1 MWGIY
6 SSVARALNSVSDAA
20 VMDVC
25 RNCPKPHG
33 YSYDRVRGILSL
45 GMGLSNICCGAILAY
60 SSFRD
65 YQVWFVCTC
74 ALFIVAALVFPLSS
88 IWVKNFKN
96 SLCGNALS
104 GNGNGDA
111 DEASSGS
118 DSEDIKPKD
127 NGDATVCFKMWKL
140 ISNIQVLFFLLVSIV
155 NGMGNA
161 TYDIYIILRLK
172 QLNASYVLIGFTAGL
187 GSLTNFAFFY
197 ITPMIRKKIGN
208 RGMII
213 VSMLTFCVRSGIYSL
228 INNSNYLIVLI
239 AQSLHG
245 LNFSVMLAG
254 SIGYLNEK
262 TKTNGLTIFGRSMFA
277 FAFSGL
283 GGVVGNL
290 LGGYLY
296 DIYGAV
302 LMFQVKVYVTLCAA
316 VLFFLSEFIC
326 SPSSSSYTPCNNN
339 DEQVKK

>member
-1 MWGIY
+1 M
-6 SSVARALNSVSDAA
+6 
-20 VMDVC
+20 
-25 RNCPKPHG
+25 
-33 YSYDRVRGILSL
+33 
-45 GMGLSNICCGAILAY
+45 
-60 SSFRD
+60 
-65 YQVWFVCTC
+65 
-74 ALFIVAALVFPLSS
+74 
-88 IWVKNFKN
+88 
-96 SLCGNALS
+96 
-104 GNGNGDA
+104 
-111 DEASSGS
+111 
-118 DSEDIKPKD
+118 
-127 NGDATVCFKMWKL
+127 
-140 ISNIQVLFFLLVSIV
+140 LVSIV

-172 QLNASYVLIGFTAGL
+172 QLNASYVLIGIAAGL

-197 ITPMIRKKIGN
+197 ITPMIRKEIGN

-316 VLFFLSEFIC
+316 VLFFLSEYIC

-339 DEQVKK
+339 DEQV

>member
-1 MWGIY
+1 
-6 SSVARALNSVSDAA
+6 
-20 VMDVC
+20 
-25 RNCPKPHG
+25 
-33 YSYDRVRGILSL
+33 
-45 GMGLSNICCGAILAY
+45 
-60 SSFRD
+60 
-65 YQVWFVCTC
+65 
-74 ALFIVAALVFPLSS
+74 
-88 IWVKNFKN
+88 
-96 SLCGNALS
+96 
-104 GNGNGDA
+104 
-111 DEASSGS
+111 
-118 DSEDIKPKD
+118 
-127 NGDATVCFKMWKL
+127 
-140 ISNIQVLFFLLVSIV
+140 
-155 NGMGNA
+155 
-161 TYDIYIILRLK
+161 
-172 QLNASYVLIGFTAGL
+172 
-187 GSLTNFAFFY
+187 
-197 ITPMIRKKIGN
+197 MIRKEIGN

-326 SPSSSSYTPCNNN
+326 SPSSSSSYTPCNNN